1 MKPRE
6 IGWIRAGFAALALV
20 GLTVA
25 ATSSTAVVDFAGASP
40 SEQQR
45 TTPLS
50 RPTTS
55 SVHCVGPELS
65 GLRDVPDQPQE
76 VTVRAE
82 APPAEVSGITDPGS
96 IDLAAPD
103 GSRTTTAGRVAG
115 VSTGQP
121 GTVTGT
127 GHDGSAPG
135 LIAAQQYS
143 SDTND
148 LRGLSLAGCG
158 QPVADAWLVAGG
170 GDAGRQERLLLANPG
185 ANEVT
190 VDVTVLGAKGIVA
203 SENGRGIVVPG
214 RGRTSVLLD
223 AVAAGEAS
231 PTVHVTVRGGTV
243 VPALADTWLDG
254 SVPAGAETTTAAA
267 APAIRQLV
275 PVADLAQAG
284 VLRVAVPG
292 DTEAVVNARLVS
304 TSGAAPLPGGGVQR
318 IAGGSSVD
326 IPLADVPAGTY
337 AVEINADLPVVTAV
351 FSAARAASEPGDFAW
366 TPASATLGPLF
377 GLPLPE
383 LGAGTRQLALVSSGA
398 DATVTVTTRGQTV
411 TAKDVSLPADTL
423 VLVDL
428 TGAQSVWVAT
438 GEGRDSGEGVHGA
451 VLSTVGTGPTR
462 LLAAT
467 PLLDVLLEASTTSA
481 SPLP

>member
-158 QPVADAWLVAGG
+158 QPVKTAYFLTITPHAWRAPEFPVGW
-170 GDAGRQERLLLANPG
+170 
-185 ANEVT
+185 
-190 VDVTVLGAKGIVA
+190 VL
-203 SENGRGIVVPG
+203 
-214 RGRTSVLLD
+214 
-223 AVAAGEAS
+223 
-231 PTVHVTVRGGTV
+231 
-243 VPALADTWLDG
+243 
-254 SVPAGAETTTAAA
+254 
-267 APAIRQLV
+267 
-275 PVADLAQAG
+275 
-284 VLRVAVPG
+284 
-292 DTEAVVNARLVS
+292 
-304 TSGAAPLPGGGVQR
+304 
-318 IAGGSSVD
+318 
-326 IPLADVPAGTY
+326 
-337 AVEINADLPVVTAV
+337 
-351 FSAARAASEPGDFAW
+351 
-366 TPASATLGPLF
+366 
-377 GLPLPE
+377 
-383 LGAGTRQLALVSSGA
+383 
-398 DATVTVTTRGQTV
+398 
-411 TAKDVSLPADTL
+411 
-423 VLVDL
+423 
-428 TGAQSVWVAT
+428 
-438 GEGRDSGEGVHGA
+438 
-451 VLSTVGTGPTR
+451 
-462 LLAAT
+462 
-467 PLLDVLLEASTTSA
+467 
-481 SPLP
+481 